1 MPNVYRDLAHVF
13 AELSGGTGLREQGA
27 QLVLERPDVFA
38 EQVRCRVRQREN
50 TRNYLVVAAIGD
62 PPRYVQ
68 PRWANEARCPE
79 DLGLDPPALIVAA
92 GLHLPVSAPRAALL
106 TEKLLDEG
114 IDLLPGR
121 SGMWQRSRAL
131 HALVGGGMDEG
142 EGTVFA
148 EQLTQQPC
156 NSFPVH
162 PMKGLR
168 HRRRAESAKRTR
180 QLFGPGVDPLD
191 VPDAGRSRLACAF
204 GQHLLVCV
212 HTDDLLTVSRQ
223 RQGERSGTAPHIQQ
237 APPAIETELGSQKI
251 DECRR
256 VRHPSPH
263 VIGGAARIQ
272 RRIPLPPSTSHGVSH
287 PPQSPGEPD
296 AGQPRPF
303 CPVGADLM
311 TLWMAP
317 LAGMLEIRLTPRHEH
332 PHGDFDT
339 GEEPTYGH
347 EARGS
352 HHSGF
357 RCRSREEVLR
367 ESRVEVGRDA
377 ARCRAIHAAWFLVF
391 GSVRPEPYFGRAGI
405 SREYVLDCVGHR
417 GRTRRAGRGRRRD
430 RRDLS
435 PWPEWSGKR
444 SGPRASQLLLPGHL
458 PRPGRQPLVA
468 PGSHNPASRAG
479 RSVDDVV

>member
-1 MPNVYRDLAHVF
+1 MPKVYRDLAHVF

-148 EQLTQQPC
+148 EQLPQPC

-168 HRRRAESAKRTR
+168 HRRRAESAKTTR

-191 VPDAGRSRLACAF
+191 VPDAGCPSLAFAL
-204 GQHLLVCV
+204 GQHLLVGV
-212 HTDDLLTVSRQ
+212 HTDDLLTVRRQ
-223 RQGERSGTAPHIQQ
+223 RKGERSGTAAHIQQ
-237 APPAIETELGSQKI
+237 APPAIETELGNQKF
-251 DECRR
+251 DQCRR
-256 VRHPSPH
+256 VWHPSPH
-263 VIGGAARIQ
+263 VIRGAARIQ
-272 RRIPLPPSTSHGVSH
+272 RRIPLPLSTSHGVSH
-287 PPQSPGEPD
+287 PPQSPGEAD

-303 CPVGADLM
+303 CPVDADLM
-311 TLWMAP
+311 ILC
-317 LAGMLEIRLTPRHEH
+317 LAVVAAMLEVRLTATTRV
-332 PHGDFDT
+332 
-339 GEEPTYGH
+339 PT
-347 EARGS
+347 
-352 HHSGF
+352 
-357 RCRSREEVLR
+357 
-367 ESRVEVGRDA
+367 
-377 ARCRAIHAAWFLVF
+377 
-391 GSVRPEPYFGRAGI
+391 P
-405 SREYVLDCVGHR
+405 
-417 GRTRRAGRGRRRD
+417 
-430 RRDLS
+430 
-435 PWPEWSGKR
+435 
-444 SGPRASQLLLPGHL
+444 
-458 PRPGRQPLVA
+458 
-468 PGSHNPASRAG
+468 
-479 RSVDDVV
+479 